1 MKIRSKALV
10 LASLLPA
17 LAGLG
22 CTRVQA
28 KSAFRDGN
36 KAYKEENYKKAI
48 PFYERAAELDPE
60 MAEANFYLGSAHQAL
75 YRPGKEA
82 PDNKQH
88 LELAI
93 ENFKKSLEKNAGS
106 TENQKK
112 VKANTLAALIGIYS
126 EDPFKSYDDAKLYA
140 DRLVA
145 ENPNDSKNLFA
156 MAALLE
162 KFGKVAEAEEMYKK
176 VVELNPND
184 VKACGALAAF
194 YNKALW
200 DDQGSVWAEGSDRPR
215 RARFD
220 QAIGTLERCASL
232 APNDAGG
239 FQKIATFYWD
249 KAYRDPLLSD
259 KQKDEYA
266 DKGLENVDKALQI
279 KPDYFE
285 AIIYKGLVYRVKAS
299 VTKNPRERQG
309 FLERAA
315 ELQKQGLDLKKQQ
328 AAEQAS
334 AAAAAAAAA
343 ASPSP

>member
-10 LASLLPA
+10 LASLLPV

-22 CTRVQA
+22 CARVQA

-36 KAYKEENYKKAI
+36 RAYKEENYKKAI

-60 MAEANFYLGSAHQAL
+60 MAEAYFYLGSAHHAL

-88 LELAI
+88 LDLAI
-93 ENFKKSLEKNAGS
+93 ENFKTSLEKNGGS

-112 VKANTLAALIGIYS
+112 VKANTLAGLIGIYS
-126 EDPFKSYDDAKLYA
+126 EDPFKSYDDAKKYA

-156 MAALLE
+156 MAGLLE
-162 KFGKVAEAEEMYKK
+162 KFGKVAEAEELYKK
-176 VVELNPND
+176 VAELNPND

-194 YNKALW
+194 YNKPLW
-200 DDQGSVWAEGSDRPR
+200 DDQGNVLAEGSDRTP

-232 APNDAGG
+232 VPNDAGG

-249 KAYRDPLLSD
+249 KAHRDPLISD

-266 DKGLENVDKALQI
+266 DKGLENVDKALKL

-285 AIIYKGLVYRVKAS
+285 AVIFKGLLYRVKAS
-299 VTKNPRERQG
+299 VTTNPRLRQQYMDQ
-309 FLERAA
+309 AQN
-315 ELQKQGLDLKKQQ
+315 LQKQGLELKKE
-328 AAEQAS
+328 ADAS
-334 AAAAAAAAA
+334 RG
-343 ASPSP
+343 SPAPATP